1 MKQKRIY
8 IILLIIVFLVRI
20 SMPGHSQTVSG
31 ESKTYSFKIL
41 NPSRADKTGPAII
54 LTSPQIDPG
63 ATLLTDQ
70 LNLFIE
76 GKAEDPSG
84 IYEIKVNNKPVTVAP
99 NGSFRAMVSLQ
110 AGTNTI
116 LLTATDA
123 SFNTSEAEYSIRR
136 TESVS
141 PSSRLMPGRYSST
154 TGVGDFYALI
164 IGINNY
170 KDEAIMNLDQPISD
184 ATSLYNI
191 LTNKYTFDSERIFF
205 LKDPGRAAIIDHLD
219 KLVEM
224 VSGNDNLLIF
234 FAGHGWWDENR
245 ETGYWFP
252 SDSRKSSTANWLR
265 NSTLQEY
272 IDDIG
277 SRHTL
282 LIADACFSGGIF
294 KTRSAFGD
302 APGSIEK
309 LYELPSR
316 KAMTSG
322 TLKEVPDKSVFLQQ
336 LISSLERNNSKYISA
351 LQLFSDFREN
361 VLNNS
366 PNAPQYGVIQDTG
379 DEGGEFIFILK

>member
-1 MKQKRIY
+1 M
-8 IILLIIVFLVRI
+8 VSLVGTT
-20 SMPGHSQTVSG
+20 MPTLTQTISG

-41 NPSRADKTGPAII
+41 NPSRTDKTGPAII

-76 GKAEDPSG
+76 GRAEDSSG
-84 IYEIKVNNKPVTVAP
+84 IYEIKVNNKPVSVAAD
-99 NGSFRAMVSLQ
+99 GSFRAMVRLE

-116 LLTATDA
+116 LLSASDA
-123 SFNTSEAEYSIRR
+123 SFNTSEAEYTIRR
-136 TESVS
+136 TEYVS
-141 PSSRLMPGRYSST
+141 PSSRLMPGRYGRT

-164 IGINNY
+164 IGINEY

-184 ATSLYNI
+184 ATRLYNT
-191 LTNKYTFDSERIFF
+191 LTSKYTFDSERIFF
-205 LKDPGRAAIIDHLD
+205 LKDPGRAEIIDHLD
-219 KLVEM
+219 KLVEV

-234 FAGHGWWDENR
+234 YAGHGWWDENR

-252 SDSRKSSTANWLR
+252 SDSKKTSTANWLR

-277 SRHTL
+277 SKHTL

-302 APGSIEK
+302 APVSIEK

-336 LISSLERNNSKYISA
+336 LISSLERNNSKYISD
-351 LQLFSDFREN
+351 LQLFSGFREN

>member
-1 MKQKRIY
+1 MKQNRIY
-8 IILLIIVFLVRI
+8 IILLISVFLVRI

-41 NPSRADKTGPAII
+41 NPSRADKTGPSII
-54 LTSPQIDPG
+54 LTSPQIDAG
-63 ATLLTDQ
+63 TTLLTDQ

-76 GKAEDPSG
+76 GRAEDPSG

-99 NGSFRAMVSLQ
+99 NGSFRAMVSLE
-110 AGTNTI
+110 AGINTI
-116 LLTATDA
+116 LLSASDA
-123 SFNTSEAEYSIRR
+123 SFNTSEAEYSIKR

-141 PSSRLMPGRYSST
+141 PSSRLMPGRYNST
-154 TGVGDFYALI
+154 AGVGDFYALI
-164 IGINNY
+164 IGINEY
-170 KDEAIMNLDQPISD
+170 KDEAIMDLDKPISD
-184 ATSLYNI
+184 ATRLYNT
-191 LTNKYTFDSERIFF
+191 LTSKYTFDSERVFF
-205 LKDPGRAAIIDHLD
+205 LKDPGRGAIIDHLD
-219 KLVEM
+219 MLVKR
-224 VSGNDNLLIF
+224 VNGNDNLLIF

-252 SDSRKSSTANWLR
+252 SDSKKTSTANWLR
-265 NSTLQEY
+265 NSTIQGY

-277 SRHTL
+277 SKHTL

-351 LQLFSDFREN
+351 LQLFSGFREN